1 MNKKANFGF
10 ILLFFVLIA
19 ILLVVSFF
27 IAISIGVIDTV
38 ADVVIPEIENIGMVG
53 DSNITQY
60 TQYGT
65 QPVSIL
71 INSFTWMGGL
81 AYMIAIIGLFGLA
94 VTYRMTMNRLFIAIF
109 FALAILLIIMSILM
123 SNIYEDIYTGTDEFG
138 TKMKEQTMM
147 SYLIL
152 HSPMVFTVVIFISG
166 IVLFSG
172 IRQEEFI

>member
-1 MNKKANFGF
+1 
-10 ILLFFVLIA
+10 
-19 ILLVVSFF
+19 
-27 IAISIGVIDTV
+27 
-38 ADVVIPEIENIGMVG
+38 
-53 DSNITQY
+53 
-60 TQYGT
+60 
-65 QPVSIL
+65 
-71 INSFTWMGGL
+71 
-81 AYMIAIIGLFGLA
+81 MIAIIGLFGLA

-172 IRQEEFI
+172 IRQEEFV